1 MKWTN
6 HRAVRRLS
14 LTLAVLG
21 ALSAGQAHAQTPGQ
35 PSDSL
40 QRRLRDL
47 AVRIDSLEAG
57 SCPASAELAQLV
69 EPAMTGVAS
78 ADSLALTLWRLETR
92 VRRLVA
98 ARCAPAPGGQ
108 PAKPDSVVDELAALR
123 AAAVDAGGAEADT
136 TAGPVQFVGKQ
147 RSGNALNPEISGT
160 GDIRLVARSPGP
172 QKDNAVVGEY
182 ELAFQSTLDPY
193 SNTKIFLGISEEEVG
208 VEEGY
213 IYWTGLPG
221 NVRLDLGKFRQQV
234 GDLNRWHQHA
244 LPESDY
250 PLVYQRYFGDEGLT
264 GLGLSL
270 YSALPISLGGG
281 THELWLQGTSA
292 SSEPLFENSRQP
304 ALLGRL
310 LNFWQLNRSSYI
322 QFGLTGLGG
331 NSSDANL
338 KSRVMSADFRV
349 TWRPPNA
356 GNRQDLT
363 FRAEGYRFHATEAGE
378 GTDRYGA
385 FAELLY
391 RASQRWSLGTRY
403 DWVEAPRGPY
413 QRDWQIVPTLAW
425 TQSEFVYL
433 RLEGR
438 HGWLEGAKR
447 SQLLVQVVWAMG
459 PHKHEAY

>member
-6 HRAVRRLS
+6 HRVVRRLS

-35 PSDSL
+35 PPDSL

-47 AVRIDSLEAG
+47 AARIDSLEAG
-57 SCPASAELAQLV
+57 SCPASAELAPLA
-69 EPAMTGVAS
+69 EPAMTGVAG
-78 ADSLALTLWRLETR
+78 ADSLALTIWRLENR
-92 VRRLVA
+92 VRRLAA

-136 TAGPVQFVGKQ
+136 AAGPVQFVGKQ

-160 GDIRLVARSPGP
+160 GDIRLVTRSPGP

-221 NVRLDLGKFRQQV
+221 KVRLDLGKFRQQV

-250 PLVYQRYFGDEGLT
+250 PLVYQRYFGEEGLT
-264 GLGLSL
+264 GVGLSL
-270 YSALPISLGGG
+270 YSALPISLAGG

-310 LNFWQLNRSSYI
+310 LNFWQLNRSSYM

-349 TWRPPNA
+349 TWRPPDA
-356 GNRQDLT
+356 GNRKDLT
-363 FRAEGYRFHATEAGE
+363 FRAEGYRFHATEAGVV
-378 GTDRYGA
+378 TNRYGA
-385 FAELLY
+385 FAEMLY
-391 RASQRWSLGTRY
+391 RASQRWLLGTRY
-403 DWVEAPRGPY
+403 DWVEAPRGPKE
-413 QRDWQIVPTLAW
+413 REWQIVPSLTW

-438 HGWLEGAKR
+438 HGLLEGAKK